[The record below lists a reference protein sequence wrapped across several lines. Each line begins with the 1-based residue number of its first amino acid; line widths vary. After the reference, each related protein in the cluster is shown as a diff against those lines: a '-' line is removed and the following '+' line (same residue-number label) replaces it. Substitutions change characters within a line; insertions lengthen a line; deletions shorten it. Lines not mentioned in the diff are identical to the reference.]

1 MSDYDIVIK
10 LDPAQPVAGAKQVTA
25 AVAQVEVVGEKAK
38 KAVDGVAEAAK
49 SLKSIDFKQAAAAGA
64 QAWGILSQ
72 KFELGNTLIG
82 KAIDSTVKFAALGAQ
97 LGGPWGAALGG
108 IAGLLIEVTDDVT
121 GLRSEVTKLA
131 EESKKLAEESIA
143 KMGGRLGE
151 LAREA
156 KKTAE
161 ALQKMNDGLYALP
174 GAMANVFDAL
184 NKERDIVKRARE
196 EIEKYN
202 AARFAASPQGNLAKG
217 LVGGVFGREAK
228 PTAPGGDRQYYNG
241 VSPLDVAASSAR
253 DPYMGL
259 GERADGGTG
268 PFAVNVTEQYDLQGI
283 ALDNLNTKIA
293 ANAEETLKLAANTRA
308 WHQEL
313 AAADTVLLAVADGIK
328 QAGASFVDT
337 LVDGAF
343 GADVSWK
350 KWGEDMLKMFAKL
363 ILQASLLK
371 AIGSPTGGVGGSATG
386 LYKLLGFASGGVIGP
401 RGGGAA
407 DTETAM
413 FRVAPRETIRIH
425 TPEQEAAYRGGSGSG
440 ATVNV
445 VNTPVDDR
453 ALLQALNSPQGSQT
467 LMNTVRANRR
477 AIKAL
482 LDG

>member
-10 LDPAQPVAGAKQVTA
+10 LDPGQPVQGAKQVTA
-25 AVAQVEVVGEKAK
+25 AVAGLEAQGKKAK
-38 KAVDGVAEAAK
+38 EAMDGAASAAR

-72 KFELGNTLIG
+72 KFELGNTLLG

-97 LGGPWGAALGG
+97 LGGPWGAALGA
-108 IAGLLIEVTDDVT
+108 IAGGLIEVTDNIT

-131 EESKKLAEESIA
+131 EESKKLAEDHIA

-156 KKTAE
+156 KKTAGE
-161 ALQKMNDGLYALP
+161 LKEMNDGLYALP
-174 GAMANVFDAL
+174 GALAATFDAF
-184 NKERDIVKRARE
+184 NKERDVVKRARE

-202 AARFAASPQGNLAKG
+202 AAKFAASPQGNALKG
-217 LVGGVFGREAK
+217 FSGGVMGREAK
-228 PTAPGGDRQYYNG
+228 PTAGGERQYYNG
-241 VSPLDVAASSAR
+241 LSPLDFAPSPAR
-253 DPYMGL
+253 TPYMGL

-268 PFAVNVTEQYDLQGI
+268 PYAVNVTEQHDLQGI
-283 ALDNLNTKIA
+283 ALDNLNTKIK
-293 ANAEETLKLAANTRA
+293 ANADETLLLAANTRT
-308 WHQEL
+308 WRQEL
-313 AAADTVLLAVADGIK
+313 AASNTVLLAVVDGIK

-350 KWGEDMLKMFAKL
+350 RWGEDMLKMFAKL

-371 AIGSPTGGVGGSATG
+371 AIGSPTGGVGGTATG
-386 LYKLLGFASGGVIGP
+386 LYKLLGFASGGVIMP
-401 RGGGAA
+401 SGGGTA
-407 DTETAM
+407 DTQTVAFRKSPSET
-413 FRVAPRETIRIH
+413 VHIN
-425 TPEQEAAYRGGSGSG
+425 TPAQEAAYRNGGGG
-440 ATVNV
+440 GGPVNFQI

-453 ALLQALNSPQGSQT
+453 ALLQAFSSPAGTQTFLNQ
-467 LMNTVRANRR
+467 VRANRG

-482 LDG
+482 LE